1 MPDNSWVLHG
11 AQAGTPS
18 ADQAPVDETTPLSP
32 MAISSS
38 GAAPAAA
45 KGGLQGCRKCLLMGL
60 SILGVA
66 GLIAGAIAWG
76 LHRERAGSPSFSSA
90 GVSTDGAQ
98 SMQQQQRC
106 ASAAGDAWRGH
117 VMHVHLLHG
126 S

>member
-1 MPDNSWVLHG
+1 
-11 AQAGTPS
+11 
-18 ADQAPVDETTPLSP
+18 

-90 GVSTDGAQ
+90 DVSTDGAQ
-98 SMQQQQRC
+98 SMQQQQQQQQQRC
-106 ASAAGDAWRGH
+106 ASAADDAWRGH
-117 VMHVHLLHG
+117 VMHMHLLHG